1 MTDTIAASNNFIAT
15 CMWFTPSPLFIF
27 VNLVIGTIAI
37 VSRFAAVTAPKTQQ
51 KQPQQT
57 HNLSHYNHHHNEPTL
72 VTQPEP
78 ESETESESTQPQLT
92 LKPSLLQRVLS
103 FNLNKHEPAQT
114 ESETPS
120 TEPVKSDPNHDCDS
134 HDEENRNKAVM
145 KKSASEKEC
154 SMTFD
159 WEEEEDEETVER
171 RRPATAMARGES
183 TTSKEED
190 EADDAKAD
198 DFINMFKKQLRLQRL
213 NSFIRS
219 KNTF

>member
-15 CMWFTPSPLFIF
+15 FMWFTPSPLFIF
-27 VNLVIGTIAI
+27 VNLVIGTIAL
-37 VSRFAAVTAPKTQQ
+37 VSRFAAVTAPKTH
-51 KQPQQT
+51 QT
-57 HNLSHYNHHHNEPTL
+57 HNLSHCNHHHNEQTF

-78 ESETESESTQPQLT
+78 ESTQPQLAPS

-114 ESETPS
+114 EPKTPPI
-120 TEPVKSDPNHDCDS
+120 ELVKSDPIHDCDS
-134 HDEENRNKAVM
+134 DDEENSKPMM

-154 SMTFD
+154 SM
-159 WEEEEDEETVER
+159 
-171 RRPATAMARGES
+171 ARSES

-219 KNTF
+219 KNSI

>member
-27 VNLVIGTIAI
+27 VNLVIGTIAL

-51 KQPQQT
+51 KQPHQPL
-57 HNLSHYNHHHNEPTL
+57 NLRHYNHHHNEPTF
-72 VTQPEP
+72 VTQPEQ
-78 ESETESESTQPQLT
+78 ESESEST

-103 FNLNKHEPAQT
+103 FNLTKHEPAQT
-114 ESETPS
+114 EPEIPS

-134 HDEENRNKAVM
+134 HDEENSKVVM

-159 WEEEEDEETVER
+159 WEDEETVER
-171 RRPATAMARGES
+171 RRPATAMARSES

-219 KNTF
+219 RDTF

>member
-27 VNLVIGTIAI
+27 VNLVIGTIAL

-51 KQPQQT
+51 KQPHQT
-57 HNLSHYNHHHNEPTL
+57 HNLSHYNHHHNEPTF

-78 ESETESESTQPQLT
+78 ESTQPQLT

-103 FNLNKHEPAQT
+103 FNLNKHEPSQT
-114 ESETPS
+114 EPETPYM
-120 TEPVKSDPNHDCDS
+120 EPVKSDPNS
-134 HDEENRNKAVM
+134 GDEENSSIAMM
-145 KKSASEKEC
+145 KKSANE
-154 SMTFD
+154 
-159 WEEEEDEETVER
+159 
-171 RRPATAMARGES
+171 TAMARSES

-219 KNTF
+219 RNTF